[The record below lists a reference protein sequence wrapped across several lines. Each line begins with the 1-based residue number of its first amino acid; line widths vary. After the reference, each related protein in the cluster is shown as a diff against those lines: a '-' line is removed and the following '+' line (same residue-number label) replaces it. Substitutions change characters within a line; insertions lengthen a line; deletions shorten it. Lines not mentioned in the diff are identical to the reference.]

1 MISGWHDTLCIS
13 NAKESQ
19 DLLFQVNRKFAG
31 VYELVLHSNGFG
43 ETKIPFQIIV
53 VDQSSFTQMP
63 ATFSTTQLLSF
74 NPFTS
79 IICLSIAVV
88 FSIISIVLLILC

>member
-1 MISGWHDTLCIS
+1 MIHFALATLKNHKIYC
-13 NAKESQ
+13 
-19 DLLFQVNRKFAG
+19 FQVNRKFAG
-31 VYELVLHSNGFG
+31 VYELILHSNGFG

-63 ATFSTTQLLSF
+63 ATFSTTQLPSF